1 VDRSQQ
7 EAVAFFMVRNIKGG
21 ALMTIRKVGVVG
33 CGLMGGGIAQTCA
46 QSGYETV
53 VLEVNQQLL
62 DKGIARIHSAWDMLA
77 GKDKLTHG
85 QVDEYRSRLHGALN
99 LEDFADCDLV
109 IEAVLENMEEKLR
122 LFPALDRIVK
132 PEALL
137 LSNTSS
143 LNITQMG
150 AVTKR
155 PDKVCGL
162 HFFNPAPVMK
172 LVEVVKTIVSSEDTI
187 ETVRQFAL
195 SLGKTPVVAKDTAG
209 FIVNFLLIPYLLA
222 AIRMLENGMASRDDI
237 DTAMKLGCGYPM
249 GPFTL
254 LDYVGLDTTMWA
266 AEAIYEEYKDPLYAP
281 PPLLRRMVQSGMYGR
296 KNGKGFYNYQ

>member
-1 VDRSQQ
+1 
-7 EAVAFFMVRNIKGG
+7 
-21 ALMTIRKVGVVG
+21 MTIRKVGVVG

-53 VLEVNQQLL
+53 VREINQQLL
-62 DKGIARIHSAWDMLA
+62 DKGMARIHSAWDMMA
-77 GKDKLTHG
+77 SKGKLTQG
-85 QVDEYRSRLHGALN
+85 QVEENRARLHGTLDFA
-99 LEDFADCDLV
+99 DFADCDLV
-109 IEAVLENMEEKLR
+109 IEAAIENMEEKLR
-122 LFPALDRIVK
+122 IFPALDRIVK

-143 LNITQMG
+143 LNVTQMG
-150 AVTKR
+150 AVTR
-155 PDKVCGL
+155 RADKVCGL

-172 LVEVVKTIVSSEDTI
+172 LVEVVRTISTSEETL
-187 ETVRQFAL
+187 ETVKQFAT

-222 AIRMLENGMASRDDI
+222 AIRMLEDGMASRDDI

-254 LDYVGLDTTMWA
+254 LDYVGLDTTLWA
-266 AEAIYEEYKDPLYAP
+266 AEAIYEEFKDPLYAP
-281 PPLLRRMVQSGMYGR
+281 PPLLRRMVISGMYGR
-296 KNGKGFYNYQ
+296 KSGKGFYDYQ

>member
-1 VDRSQQ
+1 M
-7 EAVAFFMVRNIKGG
+7 A
-21 ALMTIRKVGVVG
+21 IRKVGVVG

-46 QSGYETV
+46 QAGYETV
-53 VLEVNQQLL
+53 VREVNQQLL
-62 DKGIARIHSAWDMLA
+62 DKGLARIHDAWKMMVSK
-77 GKDKLTHG
+77 GKLTQG
-85 QVDEYRSRLHGALN
+85 QADETLARLHGTLDIA
-99 LEDFADCDLV
+99 DFADCDLV
-109 IEAVLENMEEKLR
+109 IEAVIENMEEKLR
-122 LFPALDRIVK
+122 LFPALDKTLK
-132 PEALL
+132 PGALI

-172 LVEVVKTIVSSEDTI
+172 LVEVVKTISTSEETA
-187 ETVRQFAL
+187 ETVKQFAI
-195 SLGKTPVVAKDTAG
+195 SLGKTPVLARDTAG

-222 AIRMLENGMASRDDI
+222 AIRMLENGMATRDDI

-254 LDYVGLDTTMWA
+254 LDYVGLDTTLWA
-266 AEAIYEEYKDPLYAP
+266 AEAIYDEYKDPLYAP
-281 PPLLRRMVQSGMYGR
+281 PPLLRRMVLSGMYG
-296 KNGKGFYNYQ
+296 KKSGKGFYDYQ

>member
-1 VDRSQQ
+1 M
-7 EAVAFFMVRNIKGG
+7 A
-21 ALMTIRKVGVVG
+21 IRKVGVVG

-46 QSGYETV
+46 QSGYETIV
-53 VLEVNQQLL
+53 SEVNQQLL
-62 DKGIARIHSAWDMLA
+62 DKGVARIQSAWDMMA
-77 GKDKLTHG
+77 SKGKLTQG
-85 QVDEYRSRLHGALN
+85 QVDENRSRLHGTLS

-109 IEAVLENMEEKLR
+109 IEAVIENMEEKVR
-122 LFPALDRIVK
+122 LFPTLDRILK
-132 PEALL
+132 PDVFI

-143 LNITQMG
+143 LNVTQMG
-150 AVTKR
+150 AITKR

-172 LVEVVKTIVSSEDTI
+172 LVEVVRTISTSEETI
-187 ETVRQFAL
+187 ETVKQFAI
-195 SLGKTPVVAKDTAG
+195 SLGKTPVLAKDTAG

-222 AIRMLENGMASRDDI
+222 AIRMLENSMATRDDI

-254 LDYVGLDTTMWA
+254 LDYVGLDTTLWA

-281 PPLLRRMVQSGMYGR
+281 PPLLRRMVISGMYGKKSGR
-296 KNGKGFYNYQ
+296 GFYDYQ

>member
-1 VDRSQQ
+1 M
-7 EAVAFFMVRNIKGG
+7 A
-21 ALMTIRKVGVVG
+21 IRKIGVVG

-62 DKGIARIHSAWDMLA
+62 DKGIKRIHGAWDTLA
-77 GKDKLTHG
+77 SKGKLGQG
-85 QVDEYRSRLHGALN
+85 QVDEYRARLHGT
-99 LEDFADCDLV
+99 LEMADFANCDLV
-109 IEAVLENMEEKLR
+109 IEAVIENMEEKLS
-122 LFPALDRIVK
+122 LFPALDHIVK

-137 LSNTSS
+137 LTNTSS
-143 LNITQMG
+143 LNVTQMG

-155 PDKVCGL
+155 PNKVCGI

-172 LVEVVKTIVSSEDTI
+172 LVEIVKTISTSEETI
-187 ETVRQFAL
+187 ETVSQFAV
-195 SLGKTPVVAKDTAG
+195 SLGKTPVLAKDTAG

-222 AIRMLENGMASRDDI
+222 AIRMLENGMATRDDI

-254 LDYVGLDTTMWA
+254 LDYVGLDTTLWA

-281 PPLLRRMVQSGMYGR
+281 PPLLRRMVISGMFG
-296 KNGKGFYNYQ
+296 KKSGKGFYDYQ

>member
-1 VDRSQQ
+1 M
-7 EAVAFFMVRNIKGG
+7 A
-21 ALMTIRKVGVVG
+21 IRKIGVVG

-62 DKGIARIHSAWDMLA
+62 DKGIKRIHGAWDTLA
-77 GKDKLTHG
+77 SKGKLGQG
-85 QVDEYRSRLHGALN
+85 QVDEYRARLHGT
-99 LEDFADCDLV
+99 LEMADFANCDLV
-109 IEAVLENMEEKLR
+109 IEAVIENMEEKLR
-122 LFPALDRIVK
+122 LFPALDHIVK

-137 LSNTSS
+137 LTNTSS
-143 LNITQMG
+143 LNVTQMG

-155 PDKVCGL
+155 PDKVCGI

-172 LVEVVKTIVSSEDTI
+172 LVEIVKTISTSEETI
-187 ETVRQFAL
+187 ETVSQFAV
-195 SLGKTPVVAKDTAG
+195 SLGKTPVLAKDTAG

-222 AIRMLENGMASRDDI
+222 AIRMLENGMATRDDI

-254 LDYVGLDTTMWA
+254 LDYVGLDTTLWA
-266 AEAIYEEYKDPLYAP
+266 AEAIFEEYKDPLYAP
-281 PPLLRRMVQSGMYGR
+281 PPLLRRMVISGMFG
-296 KNGKGFYNYQ
+296 KKSGKGFYDYQ

>member
-1 VDRSQQ
+1 M
-7 EAVAFFMVRNIKGG
+7 A
-21 ALMTIRKVGVVG
+21 IRRIGVVG

-53 VLEVNQQLL
+53 VREVNQELL
-62 DKGIARIHSAWDMLA
+62 DKGLKRIYGAWDMLA
-77 GKDKLTHG
+77 GKGKITQG
-85 QVDEYRSRLHGALN
+85 QINEYRGRLHGTLD

-109 IEAVLENMEEKLR
+109 IEAVIENMQEKLR
-122 LFPALDRIVK
+122 LFPTLDRIVK
-132 PEALL
+132 PEGLL

-143 LNITQMG
+143 LNVTQMG

-172 LVEVVKTIVSSEDTI
+172 LVEVVRTISTSEKTI
-187 ETVRQFAL
+187 ETVKQFAV
-195 SLGKTPVVAKDTAG
+195 SLGKTPVLAKDTAG
-209 FIVNFLLIPYLLA
+209 FIVNFLLIPYLIA
-222 AIRMLENGMASRDDI
+222 AVRMLENGMASRDDI

-254 LDYVGLDTTMWA
+254 LDYVGLDTTLWA
-266 AEAIYEEYKDPLYAP
+266 AEAIYDEYKDPLYAP
-281 PPLLRRMVQSGMYGR
+281 PPLLRRMVLSGING
-296 KNGKGFYNYQ
+296 KKSGKGFYDYQ

>member
-1 VDRSQQ
+1 M
-7 EAVAFFMVRNIKGG
+7 A
-21 ALMTIRKVGVVG
+21 IRKAGVVG

-62 DKGIARIHSAWDMLA
+62 DKGITRIHGAWDTMA
-77 GKDKLTHG
+77 SKGKITQG
-85 QVDEYRSRLHGALN
+85 QVDEYRARLHGT
-99 LEDFADCDLV
+99 LEMTDFADCDLV
-109 IEAVLENMEEKLR
+109 IEAAIENMEEKLR
-122 LFPALDRIVK
+122 LFPALDRVLK

-143 LNITQMG
+143 LNVTQMG

-172 LVEVVKTIVSSEDTI
+172 LVEIVKTISTSEETI
-187 ETVRQFAL
+187 ETVRQFA
-195 SLGKTPVVAKDTAG
+195 V
-209 FIVNFLLIPYLLA
+209 
-222 AIRMLENGMASRDDI
+222 
-237 DTAMKLGCGYPM
+237 YPM

-281 PPLLRRMVQSGMYGR
+281 PPLLRRMVISGMLG
-296 KNGKGFYNYQ
+296 KKSGKGFYDYQ

>member
-1 VDRSQQ
+1 M
-7 EAVAFFMVRNIKGG
+7 A
-21 ALMTIRKVGVVG
+21 IRKIGVVG

-53 VLEVNQQLL
+53 VREVNQPLL
-62 DKGIARIHSAWDMLA
+62 DRGLARIYAAWDMMA
-77 GKDKLTHG
+77 SKGKLSQG
-85 QVDEYRSRLHGALN
+85 QVDENHNRLHGTTN
-99 LEDFADCDLV
+99 MEDFADCDVV
-109 IEAVLENMEEKLR
+109 IEAVLENMEEKVR

-132 PEALL
+132 SDALL
-137 LSNTSS
+137 LTNTSS
-143 LNITQMG
+143 LNVTQMG

-172 LVEVVKTIVSSEDTI
+172 LVEVVKTISTSDETI
-187 ETVRQFAL
+187 ETVRQFAT
-195 SLGKTPVVAKDTAG
+195 SLGKTPVLSKDTAG

-237 DTAMKLGCGYPM
+237 DAAMKLGCGYPM

-266 AEAIYEEYKDPLYAP
+266 AEAIYDEYKDPLYTP

-296 KNGKGFYNYQ
+296 KSGKGFYEYQ

>member
-1 VDRSQQ
+1 
-7 EAVAFFMVRNIKGG
+7 
-21 ALMTIRKVGVVG
+21 MTIRKVGVIG
-33 CGLMGGGIAQTCA
+33 AGLMGSGIAQTCA
-46 QSGYETV
+46 QSGYETLV
-53 VLEVNQQLL
+53 REVNQSLL
-62 DKGIARIHSAWDMLA
+62 DKGLERIHSAWETMA
-77 GKDKLTHG
+77 RKGKLTQE
-85 QVDEYRSRLHGALN
+85 QVAENRARLRGT
-99 LEDFADCDLV
+99 LELTDFADCDLV
-109 IEAVLENMEEKLR
+109 IEVILEQMEEKLR
-122 LFPALDRIVK
+122 LFTALDHIVK

-155 PDKVCGL
+155 PGQVCGL

-172 LVEVVKTIVSSEDTI
+172 LVEVVQTISTASSTI
-187 ETVRQFAL
+187 EQVQQFAR
-195 SLGKTPVVAKDTAG
+195 SLGKTPVLAKDTAG
-209 FIVNFLLIPYLLA
+209 FIVNFLLIPYLLS

-254 LDYVGLDTTMWA
+254 LDYVGLDTTLWA

-281 PPLLRRMVQSGMYGR
+281 PPLLRRMVLSGMNGR
-296 KNGKGFYNYQ
+296 KSGRGFYEYS

>member
-1 VDRSQQ
+1 M
-7 EAVAFFMVRNIKGG
+7 AIRN
-21 ALMTIRKVGVVG
+21 VGIVG

-53 VLEVNQQLL
+53 VREVNQELL
-62 DKGIARIHSAWDMLA
+62 DKGMARIYAAWDMMA
-77 GKDKLTHG
+77 GKGKLTQA
-85 QVDEYRSRLHGALN
+85 QVDENRRRLHGTLN

-109 IEAVLENMEEKLR
+109 IEAVIENMEEKLR

-132 PEALL
+132 PEGLL
-137 LSNTSS
+137 LTNTSS
-143 LNITQMG
+143 LNVTQMG

-172 LVEVVKTIVSSEDTI
+172 LVEIVRTISTSDKTIDA
-187 ETVRQFAL
+187 VRQFAI
-195 SLGKTPVVAKDTAG
+195 SLGKTPVLAKDTAG

-222 AIRMLENGMASRDDI
+222 AIRMLENGQASRDDI

-254 LDYVGLDTTMWA
+254 LDYVGLDTTLWA

-281 PPLLRRMVQSGMYGR
+281 PPLLRRMVQSGMYGKKSGR
-296 KNGKGFYNYQ
+296 GFYDY

>member
-1 VDRSQQ
+1 
-7 EAVAFFMVRNIKGG
+7 
-21 ALMTIRKVGVVG
+21 MTIQKVGVVG

-53 VLEVNQQLL
+53 VREVNQPLL
-62 DKGIARIHSAWDMLA
+62 DKGLARIEDAWNTMA
-77 GKDKLTHG
+77 RKGKLTQD
-85 QVDEYRSRLHGALN
+85 QVNENRGRLHGTLDFA
-99 LEDFADCDLV
+99 DFADCDLV
-109 IEAVLENMEEKLR
+109 IEAVIENMEEKLR
-122 LFPALDRIVK
+122 LFPILDHTLK
-132 PEALL
+132 SEAII

-143 LNITQMG
+143 MNVTQMG

-155 PDKVCGL
+155 PEKICGL

-172 LVEVVKTIVSSEDTI
+172 LVEIVRTISTSDETI
-187 ETVRQFAL
+187 ETVRQFAV
-195 SLGKTPVVAKDTAG
+195 SLGKTPVLAKDTAG

-254 LDYVGLDTTMWA
+254 LDYVGLDTTLWA

-281 PPLLRRMVQSGMYGR
+281 PPLLRRMVISGLYGR
-296 KNGKGFYNYQ
+296 KSGRGFYEY